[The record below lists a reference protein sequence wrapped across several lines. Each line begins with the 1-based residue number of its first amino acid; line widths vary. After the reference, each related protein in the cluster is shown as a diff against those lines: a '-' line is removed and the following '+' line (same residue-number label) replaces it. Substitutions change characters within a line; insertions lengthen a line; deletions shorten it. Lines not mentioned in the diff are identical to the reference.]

1 MTRVLRFISASAEIS
16 KGVKK
21 ATDILQQIALEGL
34 REELDR
40 MLPLVLRVMRQT
52 RARILHGDTHV
63 EDKVLSVFEPS
74 TEIIRKDKAGK
85 PNEFGKM
92 IKLQDCR
99 LNLCPAAQWRSVD
112 PGHRNPPGGV
122 PGLVATDAGFYSAR
136 NEAAAR
142 ALGSRGYAFPIDRA
156 KALSASA
163 NRRSGGSAMARN
175 GARDVQNASAWS
187 SGETVSIDT
196 DTRVTPECSAG
207 SPSV

>member
-40 MLPLVLRVMRQT
+40 MLPLVLRQT